1 MGQCK
6 PINTPLS
13 NTEKL
18 ITTEGDKLGP
28 KDSTRYRRIV
38 GALQYLT
45 LTRQGISFSV
55 NKACQFI
62 LVPTTVHWCDVKRLE
77 DTAICAWVPKSGT
90 HNWKISVHDGKCF
103 FG

>member
-18 ITTEGDKLGP
+18 IATEGDKLGP

-38 GALQYLT
+38 GALQYLN
-45 LTRQGISFSV
+45 LTRQDISFSV

-62 LVPTTVHWCDVKRLE
+62 LVPTTVHWSDVKRLGYR
-77 DTAICAWVPKSGT
+77 DLCMGP
-90 HNWKISVHDGKCF
+90 
-103 FG
+103 